1 MACSIQSPRA
11 CATCAR
17 LNRRSLPLFTARSAP
32 STRVTPAIR
41 YTTPLV
47 VSSITSARHWA
58 ILRLPQRRQV
68 QHGHFAL
75 EHVYAISFHSF
86 KLCVQAETK
95 NDTPTPADSLVCKV
109 CRVSA
114 ATKQCQECELHSY
127 CTDCDAGQH
136 LDASIAH
143 HVRTDIG
150 MCWPCSNDMTFHT
163 ASSILNVVSLLFDDL
178 NSASSMRSVH
188 EERGGVVLCWVW
200 WRFPV

>member
-1 MACSIQSPRA
+1 VACSIQSPRA

-86 KLCVQAETK
+86 KLSVFKQKQRMTRLPLQIRLFA
-95 NDTPTPADSLVCKV
+95 
-109 CRVSA
+109 RYA
-114 ATKQCQECELHSY
+114 AS
-127 CTDCDAGQH
+127 
-136 LDASIAH
+136 
-143 HVRTDIG
+143 VR
-150 MCWPCSNDMTFHT
+150 PPSN
-163 ASSILNVVSLLFDDL
+163 V
-178 NSASSMRSVH
+178 RSVSCTLTARTAMQVNISMPPSH
-188 EERGGVVLCWVW
+188 TTSALISVCVGLVQMI
-200 WRFPV
+200 